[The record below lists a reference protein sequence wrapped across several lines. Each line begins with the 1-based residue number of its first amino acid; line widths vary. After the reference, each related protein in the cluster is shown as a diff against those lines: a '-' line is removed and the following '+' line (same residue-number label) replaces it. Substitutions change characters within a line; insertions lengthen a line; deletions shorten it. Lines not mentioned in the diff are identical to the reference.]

1 MHFHCNIILISRTV
15 EDRFLSEQSV
25 SLNMKNKI
33 PVKDFQFL
41 SFKKNGKIVSANK
54 SEMFLKFSTC
64 NISGSDKLRYVDI
77 MYKRN
82 KTSDPI
88 NVTYLHFVGFS
99 HKQNYKIKIIVTQFY
114 LLLE

>member
-88 NVTYLHFVGFS
+88 NVTYFHFVGFS
-99 HKQNYKIKIIVTQFY
+99 HK
-114 LLLE
+114 